1 MKSVNAKRYDIIR
14 QARARVAT
22 GDYSSISRLKSI
34 KCEGKVVFIRD
45 KLLTPEDLF
54 RCYEY
59 VERVNNAPTLVTD
72 AVGRMVDGEVLATLD
87 EEGRE
92 KYVLELASLYNELLD
107 EYKAKAKC

>member
-22 GDYSSISRLKSI
+22 GDYSSINKLKSI
-34 KCEGKVVFIRD
+34 NCEGKVVFIGD

-59 VERVNNAPTLVTD
+59 VKSVQTAEVPVTD
-72 AVGRMVDGEVLATLD
+72 AVGRMADREVLAVLD

-92 KYVLELASLYNELLD
+92 KYVLELASLYNDLLE
-107 EYKAKAKC
+107 EYKHKIKY